1 MKKALIAMSGGV
13 DSSIAA
19 YLMKKEGWDCIG
31 CMMHLFSETMDDSA
45 KEGMTVPAEEVSG
58 KACCS
63 LDSAEDARSVC
74 RKLGIPFYVFN
85 FQEDFRTQV
94 IDRFVCA
101 YEQGLT
107 PNPCLDCNRYLKFDR
122 LYERAKVL
130 GCDVIVTGH
139 YARIEE
145 KDGKYV
151 LKKALDPKKDQSY
164 VLYQLS
170 QEQLA
175 HTRFPLGNLTK
186 EETRALAAEL
196 RFVNANRP
204 DSQDICFVPN
214 GDYAAVIEKYS
225 KKTAVP
231 GHFVDLNGQVLG
243 EHRGII
249 HYTVGQRKGLN
260 LPSTEPWFVV
270 KIRPETN
277 EVVLGR
283 AGDVFTERA
292 LVKDFHWVAGEVPD
306 GPVHCQ
312 ARTRYHQPEKNAEA
326 RVLPDGR
333 VELRFDEPLRAV
345 TPGQAAVLYDG
356 DTVLGGGIIERET
369 AVSPSTAAE

>member
-19 YLMKKEGWDCIG
+19 YLMQKEGWDCIG
-31 CMMHLFSETMDDSA
+31 CMMHLFSETADSCSDDA
-45 KEGMTVPAEEVSG
+45 SG
-58 KACCS
+58 KTCCS

-85 FQEDFRTQV
+85 FQDDFKTQV

-130 GCDVIVTGH
+130 GCDMIVTGH

-145 KDGKYV
+145 QDGKYL

-175 HTRFPLGNLTK
+175 HTRFPLGSLHK
-186 EETRALAAEL
+186 EEARALAAKL

-214 GDYAAVIEKYS
+214 GDYAAVVERYS
-225 KKTAVP
+225 GKTAVP
-231 GHFVDLNGQVLG
+231 GHFVDLDGRVLG

-270 KIRPETN
+270 RIRPETN

-283 AGDVFTERA
+283 AGDVFTEHATVR
-292 LVKDFHWVAGEVPD
+292 DFNWISGEVPG
-306 GPVHCQ
+306 GPVYCQ
-312 ARTRYHQPEKNAEA
+312 ARTRYHQAEKPAEA
-326 RVLPDGR
+326 RVLPDGL
-333 VELRFDEPLRAV
+333 VSLRFAEPLRAV
-345 TPGQAAVLYDG
+345 TPGQAAVLYDQ
-356 DTVLGGGIIERET
+356 DTVLGGGIIERED
-369 AVSPSTAAE
+369 